1 MPLKGKHD
9 PEPVAVVPALEGVV
23 AVGIDEDI
31 GISVELAAAATE
43 AADMDDR
50 ISL

>member
-9 PEPVAVVPALEGVV
+9 PELVVVVLALEGVV
-23 AVGIDEDI
+23 AVGIGEDI
-31 GISVELAAAATE
+31 GISLEFAASATE